1 MHLSPEPMSA
11 TLNFLSD
18 RINSLSES
26 ETLAMSRKSRELQA
40 KGIDIINLSIG
51 EPDFNTP
58 DFIKT
63 AAKEAIDKNFSKY
76 MPVAGYADL
85 REAISKKFKRDNN
98 LNYSANQIVVS
109 TGAKQSIANAMLC
122 LLNPGDEVLV
132 PAPYWV
138 SYIEI
143 IKLTRATAVIVPAGI
158 ETNFKIT
165 PAQLKKFISPKTK
178 MLVYSSPCN
187 PTGSVYTKEEL
198 KSIAELI
205 SSYNNIFIIADEIYE
220 YINYVGKTES
230 IAQFDFI
237 YDRVITVNGMAKG
250 FAMTGWRIGYIGAPL
265 AIAQACDKLQGQFT
279 SGASSIAQRATNA
292 AVSNS
297 DLSGVIAMKDA
308 FQKRRD
314 IILGLLR
321 EIPGVKSNVPDG
333 AFYVFPEV
341 KSYFGKKF
349 NGNAINNAE
358 DLSMYLLTE
367 GHVAIVSGGA
377 FGDKN
382 CIRISYAASEPQIRE
397 AMKRIKEA
405 LSQLK

>member
-1 MHLSPEPMSA
+1 M
-11 TLNFLSD
+11 NFLSD
-18 RINSLSES
+18 RINLLSES
-26 ETLAMSRKSRELQA
+26 ETIAMSRKSRELQD
-40 KGIDIINLSIG
+40 KGIDIINLSLG

-58 DFIKT
+58 DFVKT

-138 SYIEI
+138 SYVEI
-143 IKLTRATAVIVPAGI
+143 IKLTGAKAVIIPTSI
-158 ETNFKIT
+158 ETNFKVT
-165 PAQLKKFISPKTK
+165 AEQLKKHITPKTK
-178 MLVYSSPCN
+178 LLVYSSPCN

-205 SSYNNIFIIADEIYE
+205 ASYPTIFIIADEIYE
-220 YINYVGKTES
+220 YINYKGKTES

-250 FAMTGWRIGYIGAPL
+250 YAMTGWRIGYIGAPL

-279 SGASSIAQRATNA
+279 SGASSIAQRATLT
-292 AVSNS
+292 AVSNADQS
-297 DLSGVIAMKDA
+297 TVAEMKDA
-308 FQKRRD
+308 FKKRRD
-314 IILGLLR
+314 IILDLLR
-321 EIPGVKSNVPDG
+321 EIPGVKSTVPDG
-333 AFYVFPEV
+333 AFYIFPEV
-341 KSYFGKKF
+341 KTYFGKKS
-349 NGNAINNAE
+349 NGSTINNADE
-358 DLSMYLLTE
+358 LSMYLLTE
-367 GHVAIVSGGA
+367 GHVATVSGGA
-377 FGDKN
+377 FGNKD
-382 CIRISYAASEPQIRE
+382 CIRISYAASEEKIRE
-397 AMKRIKEA
+397 AMKRIKDA
-405 LSQLK
+405 LSRLN

>member
-1 MHLSPEPMSA
+1 MSESSG
-11 TLNFLSD
+11 FLSD
-18 RINSLSES
+18 RINSISES
-26 ETLAMSRKSRELQA
+26 ETIAMARKSRELQA
-40 KGIDIINLSIG
+40 KGIDIVNLSLG

-85 REAISKKFKRDNN
+85 REAISKKFKRENN
-98 LNYSANQIVVS
+98 LNYSAEQIVVS

-122 LLNPGDEVLV
+122 LLNPCDEVLV

-143 IKLTRATAVIVPAGI
+143 IKLTGASAVVIPSGI
-158 ETNFKIT
+158 STNFKIT
-165 PAQLKKFISPKTK
+165 AAQLKKYVTPKTK

-205 SSYNNIFIIADEIYE
+205 ASYKNIFIIADEIYE
-220 YINYVGKTES
+220 YINYAGKHES
-230 IAQFDFI
+230 IAQFI
-237 YDRVITVNGMAKG
+237 YDRTITINGMSKG
-250 FAMTGWRIGYIGAPL
+250 YAMTGWRIGYMGAPL

-279 SGASSIAQRATNA
+279 SGASSIAQRAALA
-292 AVSNS
+292 AMNGTHDTIEV
-297 DLSGVIAMKDA
+297 MKKA
-308 FQKRRD
+308 FLRRRD
-314 IILGLLR
+314 MILDLLR
-321 EIPGVKSNVPDG
+321 EIPGLRSNVPDG

-349 NGNAINNAE
+349 NGTALNNAD

-367 GHVAIVSGGA
+367 GHVATVSGGA
-377 FGDKN
+377 FGDKD
-382 CIRISYAASEPQIRE
+382 CIRISYAASEEQIRE
-397 AMKRIKEA
+397 AVKRIKIS
-405 LSQLK
+405 LSRLS